1 MGYYRELAFAL
12 RIRGVSE
19 REIASTL
26 EQVRDHPTGAAEAA
40 VTFGEP
46 VAYAERS
53 VQRVRPTSGKRFVA
67 TMTVLAV
74 VVVVTSAVVSR
85 VLDVELRLAGISVPL
100 TVGVLLAVVGLVGGF
115 LLDRRLPR
123 GFRP

>member
-26 EQVRDHPTGAAEAA
+26 EQVRDHPTGAAEA
-40 VTFGEP
+40 TSGEP
-46 VAYAERS
+46 VASAERF

>member
-26 EQVRDHPTGAAEAA
+26 EQVRDHPTGAAEA
-40 VTFGEP
+40 TFGEP
-46 VAYAERS
+46 VASAERF
-53 VQRVRPTSGKRFVA
+53 VQRVRPTSEKRFVA

-85 VLDVELRLAGISVPL
+85 VLDVELRLAGLSVPL

>member
-26 EQVRDHPTGAAEAA
+26 EQVRDHPTGAAAA
-40 VTFGEP
+40 TFGEP
-46 VAYAERS
+46 VAYSERF

-85 VLDVELRLAGISVPL
+85 VLDVELRLAGLSVPL